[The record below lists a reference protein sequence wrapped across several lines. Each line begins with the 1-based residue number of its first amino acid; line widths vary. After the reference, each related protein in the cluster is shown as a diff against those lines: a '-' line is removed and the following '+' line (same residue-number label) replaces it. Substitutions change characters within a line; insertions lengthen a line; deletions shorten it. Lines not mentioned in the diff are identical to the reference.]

1 MVVFALINRKRCL
14 YEEAPDSKVFH
25 KERFTEVKM
34 ANKPLLTANKANDF
48 QTPPIALNP
57 LLPYLK
63 KDWFIWE
70 CASGHGNLTKCLLEK
85 GHHVLATDVTEGQD
99 FLTWQPDQQY
109 DCIVTNPP
117 YSLKDQ
123 FLKRCYL
130 LGKPFALLMPL
141 TTLEGKRQHWLEEYG
156 IEIILLDKRL
166 NFETPSGEGTGSWFA
181 TAWFTNWLN
190 IGKQLTFGKLQ

>member
-1 MVVFALINRKRCL
+1 V
-14 YEEAPDSKVFH
+14 
-25 KERFTEVKM
+25 
-34 ANKPLLTANKANDF
+34 ANKALLGANKANDF
-48 QTPPIALNP
+48 QTPPIALHP

-63 KDWFIWE
+63 KDWVIWE
-70 CASGHGNLTKCLLEK
+70 CANGKGNLTLKLLDR
-85 GHHVLATDVTEGQD
+85 GYRVLATDIESGYD
-99 FLTWQPDQQY
+99 FLDWQPDRF

-117 YSLKDQ
+117 YSLKDK

-156 IEIILLDKRL
+156 IEIILLEKRL
-166 NFETPSGEGTGSWFA
+166 NFETPSGEGSGSWFA

-190 IGKQLTFGKLQ
+190 IGNQLTFGKLT